1 MCNEM
6 SAVYKVVC
14 PSCGRPYDAMRAMDC
29 DCLETV
35 RSFRCPHCAA
45 CFCKAPQSFKSIFW
59 AGAPRDLVERRKQ
72 QPPASTGESVE
83 ILGKD
88 IVRPLVLFAEDDP
101 TARAIARRVIETMRC
116 TVITAKDGEEALS
129 LAREHMPDLVITD
142 ALMPRIDGREVAR
155 IIKAEM
161 PTTRVVVITGVYKD
175 RRYRDEAM
183 YKFKVDDYI
192 AKPVTPWELRD
203 IIERFL
209 PTRAA
214 V

>member
-6 SAVYKVVC
+6 SAVYKVIC
-14 PSCGRPYDAMRAMDC
+14 PSCGRPYDAMRAADC

-72 QPPASTGESVE
+72 QPAVPEGEGTLPAA
-83 ILGKD
+83 KD

-101 TARAIARRVIETMRC
+101 TARSIAKRVLEAMKC
-116 TVITAKDGEEALS
+116 TVITAKDGEEALQLS
-129 LAREHMPDLVITD
+129 REYMPDLLITD

-192 AKPVTPWELRD
+192 SKPVTPAELRD

-209 PTRAA
+209 PSRAA

>member
-1 MCNEM
+1 MRNEM

-72 QPPASTGESVE
+72 QPSLDVDAAPAPPEQ
-83 ILGKD
+83 

-101 TARAIARRVIETMRC
+101 TARAIAKRVIEAMRS
-116 TVITAKDGEEALS
+116 TVITAKDGEEALH
-129 LAREHMPDLVITD
+129 LAREYTPDLVITD

-192 AKPVTPWELRD
+192 AKPVTPAELRD

-209 PTRAA
+209 PSRATG
-214 V
+214 

>member
-1 MCNEM
+1 MN
-6 SAVYKVVC
+6 AVYKVVC
-14 PSCGRPYDAMRAMDC
+14 PSCGRPYDAMKAMDC

-59 AGAPRDLVERRKQ
+59 AAAPRDLVERRKQ
-72 QPPASTGESVE
+72 QPPAPEPEVLP
-83 ILGKD
+83 IPQK
-88 IVRPLVLFAEDDP
+88 IVRPVVLFAEDDP
-101 TARAIARRVIETMRC
+101 TARAIAKRVIEAMGW
-116 TVITAKDGEEALS
+116 TVITAKDGEEALQI
-129 LAREHMPDLVITD
+129 AREYMPDLVITD

-161 PTTRVVVITGVYKD
+161 PTTHVVVITGVYKD

-192 AKPVTPWELRD
+192 AKPVTPAELRD

-209 PTRAA
+209 PSRVAG
-214 V
+214 